1 MGAGWARRRAPMTP
15 SLFPWLRDL
24 PWSFGIG
31 PCLVPA
37 LRRGGQADK
46 VGPVVPMTKRDNRG
60 QAGQAGQEPAS
71 RRGAGKAYG
80 RRGRLSRGPRT
91 CGVGTSARAEGIAE
105 PGQGIGEQ
113 MICGSDEWDAERKRA
128 VDAANARRSEATKA
142 QHAVSNPRA
151 GESKSG
157 RASHEAPPNL
167 TPAAPV
173 RRDSAA
179 KEAQKA
185 TTRLASEVGVSRA
198 TMERA
203 TAGRVVAA

>member
-113 MICGSDEWDAERKRA
+113 MVCGSDEWNAESRA
-128 VDAANARRSEATKA
+128 AQERASRAMSEAKRGN
-142 QHAVSNPRA
+142 QHAKRDEP
-151 GESKSG
+151 SKTTGPHVRPACSP
-157 RASHEAPPNL
+157 AHLAPK
-167 TPAAPV
+167 
-173 RRDSAA
+173 RDSAA

-185 TTRLASEVGVSRA
+185 TTRLAAEVGVSRA